1 MTNTHTYMKSD
12 KSAEHSAEESFM
24 GFVQKGTYMKS
35 DKSREHSA
43 EESFMGFAQKGTY

>member
-1 MTNTHTYMKSD
+1 MKNYLI
-12 KSAEHSAEESFM
+12 F
-24 GFVQKGTYMKS
+24 KS

>member
-1 MTNTHTYMKSD
+1 MRNSHTL
-12 KSAEHSAEESFM
+12 F
-24 GFVQKGTYMKS
+24 KS